1 MPNLR
6 QFKRRAVDW
15 LRGETEASF
24 FDIRPG
30 SKELNQFLGHR
41 GQVETSPT
49 ASGNKAYRVYELRED
64 LRQAFPLAFT
74 PAGRRDFLAWF
85 VNHGMAEFGVTID
98 EVLAAFREQDA
109 TPDRGLIYCY
119 RLQPDWQARFPRALT
134 SDWARFVDFI
144 RQTFS
149 LDSRWLKSSASNV
162 AKSPA
167 APSEGVNIVAHF
179 RYASGLQEA
188 ALGIADGFHRAGRPT
203 ARRDLPVIFPCD
215 WSDPQ
220 RYVDLEDHDVTIYVA
235 AVNTFQSEWYRRAG
249 LHARPGVKRVAV
261 WYWEL
266 EQVPVEWHAR
276 LQWADEVWAP
286 TRFIADA
293 FRPVVTCPVRPMLP
307 GVSLPPLTPLPRSHF
322 GLPEDRFLFL
332 FNFDMGSVMARKNP
346 LAAIEA
352 YRRAFHADDRTH
364 FAIKVSRGES
374 RPDDY
379 RQLQQAAADANVT
392 LINRVLPRR
401 ELLALLNT
409 ADCYVSLHRSEGLG
423 LGMAE
428 SMLMGK
434 PVIATGY
441 SGNLDFMTTD
451 TAKLVPYRLIPIAS
465 ESTINNPYPKGCLW
479 ADADGDAAAA
489 MMRELANDPQAAQEL
504 GRRAQAYARERL
516 SPDDYS
522 RRLCERL
529 DAIRKSD
536 CR

>member
-1 MPNLR
+1 MVNLR

-24 FDIRPG
+24 FDIRVG
-30 SKELNQFLGHR
+30 SRELKQFLGHW
-41 GQVETSPT
+41 GLVESSPT

-85 VNHGMAEFGVTID
+85 INHGMAEFGVSID
-98 EVLAAFREQDA
+98 EVLAALREQDA
-109 TPDRGLIYCY
+109 SPNRGLFYSY
-119 RLQPDWQARFPRALT
+119 RLQPDWQARFPNAFT
-134 SDWARFVDFI
+134 TEWSRFKDFL
-144 RQTFS
+144 RDTFS
-149 LDSRWLKSSASNV
+149 LNCRWLKSSAPNRSERHSSV
-162 AKSPA
+162 
-167 APSEGVNIVAHF
+167 SEGVNIVAHF

-188 ALGIADGFHRAGRPT
+188 ALGIAEGFHRAGRPV

-215 WSDPQ
+215 WADTE
-220 RYVDLEDHDVTIYVA
+220 RYVDLEDHDVSIYVA

-249 LHARPGVKRVAV
+249 LHPRPGVKRVAV

-266 EQVPVEWHAR
+266 EQVPTEWHEH

-286 TRFIADA
+286 TRFIAEA
-293 FRPVVTCPVRPMLP
+293 FRSVVKCPVRPMLP
-307 GVSLPPLTPLPRSHF
+307 GVSLPTVTPLPRSHF

-346 LAAIEA
+346 LAAIDA
-352 YRRAFHADDRTH
+352 FRRAFHADDRAH

-379 RQLQQAAADANVT
+379 RRLRQAAADAGVT
-392 LINRVLPRR
+392 LINRVLPRS

-441 SGNLDFMTTD
+441 SGNMDFMTPD
-451 TAKLVPYRLIPIAS
+451 TAKLVPYRLIPIES
-465 ESTINNPYPKGCLW
+465 ESTVNNPYPKGCLW
-479 ADADGDAAAA
+479 ADADVDAAAA
-489 MMRELANDPQAAQEL
+489 MMRELANAPPAAREL
-504 GRRAQAYARERL
+504 GRRAQASAHQRL
-516 SPDDYS
+516 SPDSYS
-522 RRLCERL
+522 HRLCERL
-529 DAIRKSD
+529 DAIRKAG
-536 CR
+536 